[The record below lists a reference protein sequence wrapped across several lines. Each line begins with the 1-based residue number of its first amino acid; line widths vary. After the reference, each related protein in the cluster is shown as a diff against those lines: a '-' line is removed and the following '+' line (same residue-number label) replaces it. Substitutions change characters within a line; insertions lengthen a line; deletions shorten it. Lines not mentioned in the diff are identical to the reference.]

1 MLLNCTTTA
10 LDPRSIWR
18 PSLTPAERY
27 LADARTQADP
37 GEEQTACASRPVTGR
52 PSAPALASSR
62 AGRSARAARPVASP
76 SFAVSRGA
84 RAAEFEHVFVA
95 SSNLRMHHDV
105 TSNSFGA
112 DELTAALP
120 LRQELEHLRA
130 PRSDWWDGRAA
141 PLSPDC
147 RLPAKE
153 KTTTAGASPSGA
165 TLRAQPWL
173 RPDEGFCVPPGAGP
187 AAALAAERRSA
198 VRPPGRT
205 VALEHGGPTDVEF
218 TSTTSGPWAARCRPR
233 AAYSVEP

>member
-52 PSAPALASSR
+52 PSAPVLASSR

-105 TSNSFGA
+105 TSNSFGV
-112 DELTAALP
+112 DELTAALL

-130 PRSDWWDGRAA
+130 PRSDWWDGRAPTA
-141 PLSPDC
+141 RRSRGRARPLSQ
-147 RLPAKE
+147 AKGE
-153 KTTTAGASPSGA
+153 
-165 TLRAQPWL
+165 
-173 RPDEGFCVPPGAGP
+173 PPGSRARP
-187 AAALAAERRSA
+187 SSAWSCICIVTSAFARS
-198 VRPPGRT
+198 
-205 VALEHGGPTDVEF
+205 DM
-218 TSTTSGPWAARCRPR
+218 TS
-233 AAYSVEP
+233 